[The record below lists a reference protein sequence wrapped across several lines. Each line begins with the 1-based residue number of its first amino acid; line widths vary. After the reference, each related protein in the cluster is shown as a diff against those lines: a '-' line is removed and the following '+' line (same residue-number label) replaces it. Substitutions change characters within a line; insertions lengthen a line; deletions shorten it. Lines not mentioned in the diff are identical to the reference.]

1 MSECFYT
8 ELLNMPVFLVGVLVG
23 LTLHLLIRG
32 FAYVIERCMAIFQP
46 LLMELCML
54 GNLRMRIFGINV
66 VFINPLLAR
75 QVRLRL
81 KSL

>member
-8 ELLNMPVFLVGVLVG
+8 ELLDMPVFLVGVLAG
-23 LTLHLLIRG
+23 LTLYLLIKG
-32 FAYVIERCMAIFQP
+32 FAYVIERCMVIFQP